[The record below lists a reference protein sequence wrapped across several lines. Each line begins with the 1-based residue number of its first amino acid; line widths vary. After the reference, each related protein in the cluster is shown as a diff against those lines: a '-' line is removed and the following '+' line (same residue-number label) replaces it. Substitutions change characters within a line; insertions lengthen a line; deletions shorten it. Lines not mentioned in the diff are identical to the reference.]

1 MQIVLLSQP
10 PELQEVM
17 TRGKEQ
23 KKHRKQKKLEKFL
36 CWRRA
41 LQIGE
46 ACPET
51 RDSHE
56 DCTTSPSGLICLL
69 SPLEPCFPEVVSIS
83 SFSRGERRQQKAG
96 SRPGRGLEL
105 FSVAAELCSDTPADG
120 KWRLIKSLHLKKAPF
135 SI

>member
-23 KKHRKQKKLEKFL
+23 EKHRKQKKREKFL
-36 CWRRA
+36 CWRRV

-46 ACPET
+46 AQPET
-51 RDSHE
+51 SDSHE
-56 DCTTSPSGLICLL
+56 DCTTWPSGLICLL
-69 SPLEPCFPEVVSIS
+69 APLELCFPAVVSIS
-83 SFSRGERRQQKAG
+83 SFSERRQQKAG
-96 SRPGRGLEL
+96 RRPGRGLEL
-105 FSVAAELCSDTPADG
+105 FSVAAAMCSDTPADG